1 MKTFDV
7 SVNVLNNNV
16 LSDKLLWKER
26 QVSSSKAVERPVEI
40 VVQQVDAAEPVCNWR
55 PPEFQ
60 PKMLLL
66 LVPFACVVSFLV
78 VFEFASDKPFV
89 TTLLG
94 CALVLS
100 TPVVLML
107 VYQRRVAVKND
118 TNVQILLLHAAGLF
132 TILNHKITLSIFVV
146 FALIFAYLAW
156 QTFVRRAE
164 QPKDFTTKLV
174 LYLVVAL
181 VNAVVVVFLM
191 LYSTLPE
198 PSGNLVPASS
208 FKTDILSVSVFML
221 SLSIYVS
228 HNYI

>member
-26 QVSSSKAVERPVEI
+26 QVCSSKAVERPVEV
-40 VVQQVDAAEPVCNWR
+40 VVQQVDAAEPVCHWR
-55 PPEFQ
+55 PPELQ
-60 PKMLLL
+60 LKMLLL
-66 LVPFACVVSFLV
+66 LIPFACVLSFLF
-78 VFEFASDKPFV
+78 VFEFGSNKPFV
-89 TTLLG
+89 STLLG
-94 CALVLS
+94 CLLVLS

-107 VYQRRVAVKND
+107 VHQKRVSVKND
-118 TNVQILLLHAAGLF
+118 TNVHILLLHISGLF
-132 TILNHKITLSIFVV
+132 TILNHKATLSIFVV
-146 FALIFAYLAW
+146 FAIIFAYLAW

-164 QPKDFTTKLV
+164 HAKDFTSKLV
-174 LYLVVAL
+174 VYLVVAV

-191 LYSTLPE
+191 LYSTLSE
-198 PSGNLVPASS
+198 ASGNLVSSSS
-208 FKTDILSVSVFML
+208 FKTDILSVSVFMI